1 MTVCADNSCT
11 EVIAETMANVS
22 TNSRDVESLYG
33 SVGEEAQDVLL
44 PFYERCVLV
53 YSQGD

>member
-1 MTVCADNSCT
+1 MSVCADSSCT

-53 YSQGD
+53 YS